1 MAFKQPTRADDE
13 TLLHWL
19 QLRDEGYSTGQIA
32 AHYGTTPT
40 RVRAATT
47 AGGNTSAGFSEVA
60 A

>member
-40 RVRAATT
+40 RVRSATNRVYV
-47 AGGNTSAGFSEVA
+47 AEAKEVA